1 MKLQTAE
8 LITHGEQM
16 DGINCAVRA
25 VVRLDGKDVAAIVKK
40 IEQPLIAAECF
51 AALLLKGW
59 GLSVPEPI
67 LVKLH
72 DDTYAFGSLEVKYPS
87 LKQSLSL
94 DKLPD
99 TAKEAAYKKL
109 AAIIGKWK
117 QTPLAI
123 ASDEAIGNKDRNTGN
138 ILWDGGKPWFVD
150 HERSFGLIAQEDL
163 NKLAMM
169 VRMGDDRDN
178 ISRLSTAYHDV
189 TRCARCAATR
199 THQTKRNRFTT
210 HRNRDKIQ
218 QTTPTVA
225 KVYKKRT
232 TIKASSRKK

>member
-109 AAIIGKWK
+109 AAIIGTWK

-138 ILWDGGKPWFVD
+138 ILWDGGEPWFVD

-169 VRMGDDRDN
+169 VRMGDDVDT
-178 ISRLSTAYHDV
+178 IQKSSLGAVFLLLESVIDDAYQ
-189 TRCARCAATR
+189 ATI
-199 THQTKRNRFTT
+199 TLDTLAYN
-210 HRNRDKIQ
+210 DYI
-218 QTTPTVA
+218 
-225 KVYKKRT
+225 KKR
-232 TIKASSRKK
+232 IPSLASMILQRFPQPQDLLNPN